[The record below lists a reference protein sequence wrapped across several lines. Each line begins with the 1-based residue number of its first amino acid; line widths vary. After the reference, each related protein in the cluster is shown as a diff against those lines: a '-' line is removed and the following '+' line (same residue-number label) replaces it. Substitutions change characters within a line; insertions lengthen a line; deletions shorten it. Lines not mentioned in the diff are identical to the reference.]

1 MQLGHAVPLRL
12 NTVGTVAAAS
22 EPSTESLER
31 WVAGIAAG
39 DAASF
44 ESLFHAFYDRLC
56 TYAEAYT
63 RSSHAAEEIVDD
75 VFLALWAG
83 RERLGPKIAVAS
95 YLYVAVRNRA
105 LNRIGRRKLE
115 NRYAE
120 RAAIDGRARL
130 ANQRNEVEDDVRS
143 SELYALAKQAIEG
156 LPDRMRETYL
166 LYYQHDLSYAE
177 IAGIMRVSVRTV
189 ENQLAR
195 AVKRLWRGLHGQ
207 LE

>member
-1 MQLGHAVPLRL
+1 MQLERAVPLRL
-12 NTVGTVAAAS
+12 ETSVPMAPVS
-22 EPSTESLER
+22 EPSPESLER
-31 WVAGIAAG
+31 WVAGIAEG
-39 DAASF
+39 DSASF

-105 LNRIGRRKLE
+105 LNRIGRSKIE
-115 NRYAE
+115 HRYAE
-120 RAAIDGRARL
+120 RAAIDGMARL

-177 IAGIMRVSVRTV
+177 IAGVMNVSVRTV

-195 AVKRLWRGLHGQ
+195 AVKRLWRGLHGL